1 MDKLDQAVLLLQ
13 EGKGEEALAAL
24 QGEQDTKADFLR
36 VSAYLSL
43 SRLSTASELF
53 FKERDAFFDL
63 FPKKTI
69 EVDFELRFLAKDFS
83 GAYGDIAYFNDK
95 PYVSQEVEEVLRSLP
110 RLVSSNVAALT
121 SEGKSAAERL
131 KDLHSE
137 DDYVVLS
144 ALSRLDPKAK
154 DEGLRKLVRSIAM
167 SEERSQDLRTYALL
181 FLKAYGDEEPL
192 IYRRKDLETQIVP
205 RELPDP
211 TKEEGR
217 LKTLALLEEEKDVGA
232 ARLAAS
238 LLESAVIAS
247 YPVPYPKED
256 YEGAAKA
263 LLRRAL
269 VLLGDDDSGPSGPAD
284 QELEELLSSTG
295 AIN

>member
-24 QGEQDTKADFLR
+24 EGEQGTKADFLR

-43 SRLSTASELF
+43 SHLSSASELF

-83 GAYGDIAYFNDK
+83 GAYDDIAYFNDK

-154 DEGLRKLVRSIAM
+154 DEGLRKLLRSIAM

-192 IYRRKDLETQIVP
+192 VYRRKDLEAQIVP

-269 VLLGDDDSGPSGPAD
+269 VLLGDDDSEPSGPAD

-295 AIN
+295 AIK

>member
-24 QGEQDTKADFLR
+24 EGEIGTKADFLR

-43 SRLSTASELF
+43 SRLSSASELF

-63 FPKKTI
+63 LPKKTI

-110 RLVSSNVAALT
+110 RLVSNVAALT

-192 IYRRKDLETQIVP
+192 VYRRKDLDTQIVP

-269 VLLGDDDSGPSGPAD
+269 VLLGDEDSGPSGPAE

-295 AIN
+295 AIK

>member
-24 QGEQDTKADFLR
+24 EGEIGTKADFLR

-43 SRLSTASELF
+43 SRLSSASELF

-69 EVDFELRFLAKDFS
+69 EVDFELRFLSKDFS

-154 DEGLRKLVRSIAM
+154 DEGLRELVRSIAM

-192 IYRRKDLETQIVP
+192 VYRRKDLETQIVP

-295 AIN
+295 AIK

>member
-1 MDKLDQAVLLLQ
+1 MDKLGQAVLLLQ
-13 EGKGEEALAAL
+13 EGKGDEALAAL
-24 QGEQDTKADFLR
+24 EGEEGTKADFLR

-43 SRLSTASELF
+43 SRLSSASELF
-53 FKERDAFFDL
+53 FRERDAFFGL

-83 GAYGDIAYFNDK
+83 GAYADIAYFNDK

-121 SEGKSAAERL
+121 SEGKSASERFE
-131 KDLHSE
+131 DLHSS

-144 ALSRLDPKAK
+144 ALSRLDPKAQ

-181 FLKAYGDEEPL
+181 FLKAYGDMEPL
-192 IYRRKDLETQIVP
+192 AYRRKDLEIEIVP

-238 LLESAVIAS
+238 LLESAVVAS
-247 YPVPYPKED
+247 YPLPYP
-256 YEGAAKA
+256 EGSCEEAARA
-263 LLRRAL
+263 LMRRAL
-269 VLLGDDDSGPSGPAD
+269 VLLGDEDDGPSTPED
-284 QELEELLSSTG
+284 KRLEELLSATG
-295 AIN
+295 AIK